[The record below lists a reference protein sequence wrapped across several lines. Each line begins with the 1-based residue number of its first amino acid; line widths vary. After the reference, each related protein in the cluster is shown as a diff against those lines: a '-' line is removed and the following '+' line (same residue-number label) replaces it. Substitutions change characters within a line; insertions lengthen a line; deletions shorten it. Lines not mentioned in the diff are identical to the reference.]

1 MQYYALGEFTTLVG
15 ESLLAWLSSSMALKS
30 IGLLQLPRIARSKP
44 IWVSPETDA
53 RPRLSDY
60 AADRQTLHAALSK
73 WYLCGS
79 EGNFDKNESLAVTFA
94 EKAAARQLPAAEFAL
109 GYFYEVGIGGPID
122 LEKAKR
128 WYERVS
134 LPFGP
139 L

>member
-1 MQYYALGEFTTLVG
+1 MGQYKHAVVV
-15 ESLLAWLSSSMALKS
+15 SLNM
-30 IGLLQLPRIARSKP
+30 LL
-44 IWVSPETDA
+44 TD
-53 RPRLSDY
+53 P
-60 AADRQTLHAALSK
+60 TLHAALSK

-134 LPFGP
+134 LLGGP
-139 L
+139 

>member
-1 MQYYALGEFTTLVG
+1 
-15 ESLLAWLSSSMALKS
+15 MALTS
-30 IGLLQLPRIARSKP
+30 NAFCSFPEQRGRSRHGSVQRP
-44 IWVSPETDA
+44 T
-53 RPRLSDY
+53 RPRLSNPV
-60 AADRQTLHAALSK
+60 ADKKTRHAALSK

-79 EGNFDKNESLAVTFA
+79 EGNFEKNESLAVTFA